1 MGTGVGLAQG
11 HHGEVL
17 QGAFHLPGSGLR
29 RALVTMPLPRLAST
43 ATVVVDED
51 LPPGTVLVE
60 PGDKSK
66 SCRAAAAAFRFC
78 TDAYR
83 VPLLAGRLTIRTA
96 VESGLG
102 MGASTTDVVAAIRA
116 VANLHRLQLR
126 ASDVAGLS
134 VRAEG
139 ASDSIMFE
147 DRVVLFA
154 HRDGVVLDE
163 LGPHL
168 PPLVVVGC
176 ITGAQRHVDTLQLP
190 PARYDADELRRL
202 GVLLAALRHAVR
214 AGDPKLLGRVATGSA
229 RINQRFLP
237 KPELEDMI
245 GIGRRHGALGVQVAH
260 SGSVAGILFDPAD
273 AAAATGALACVADL
287 AAAGVTCTGVF
298 PGTGAAVAAR

>member
-1 MGTGVGLAQG
+1 
-11 HHGEVL
+11 
-17 QGAFHLPGSGLR
+17 
-29 RALVTMPLPRLAST
+29 MPLPRLAST
-43 ATVVVDED
+43 ATFVVDQD
-51 LPPGTVLVE
+51 LPPGSVLVE

-66 SCRAAAAAFRFC
+66 SSRAAAAALRFC
-78 TDAYR
+78 SDDYG
-83 VPLLAGRLTIRTA
+83 VPLVAGRLTVRTT

-126 ASDVAGLS
+126 APDVAGLS

-154 HRDGVVLDE
+154 HRDGTVLDE
-163 LGPHL
+163 LGPRL
-168 PPLVVVGC
+168 PPLVIVGC
-176 ITGAQRHVDTLQLP
+176 LTGAHRHVDTLQLP

-202 GVLLAALRHAVR
+202 SVLLAALRYAVR
-214 AGDPKLLGRVATGSA
+214 TGDPKLLGRVATGSA

-245 GIGRRHGALGVQVAH
+245 AIGRRHGALGVQVAH
-260 SGSVAGILFDPAD
+260 SGSVAGILFDPN
-273 AAAATGALACVADL
+273 AAAAAAGAQACVADL
-287 AAAGVTCTGVF
+287 AGAGVTCTGIF
-298 PGTGAAVAAR
+298 PGTGAPEAAR